1 MIEIQIC
8 CGKNCSSL
16 GGMHL
21 LSMLEEDNLV
31 KKYCNIGAVSCMNN
45 CADGSKSPSV
55 SINGIVYSNATPE
68 IVFEIV
74 RNLIDEIK
82 QDSEK

>member
-1 MIEIQIC
+1 MIEIKIC

-31 KKYCNIGAVSCMNN
+31 KKHCNIAAVTCMDN
-45 CADGSKSPSV
+45 CEDGCKSPSV
-55 SINGIVYSNATPE
+55 TINGKIYSNATPE

-74 RNLIDEIK
+74 RNLIE
-82 QDSEK
+82 QEK